1 MWSDWVKYLHV
12 VTHNDVN
19 DYPCVLITTR
29 VGSRGR
35 VQGMRTY
42 PPPPPRY
49 LRPHYHICHDNAEP
63 NQRGNALN
71 FLVKFSIR
79 EWRICIRILVLKEL
93 KLSRVEQGY
102 GFSRWTTSTTEYK
115 QDHCFIFFRYWV
127 LKQKFVTGYYD
138 KVLTCLQPAGLSY
151 YKCSKK
157 SKCTV
162 RRVKFSTFCHTLWFP
177 CSS

>member
-1 MWSDWVKYLHV
+1 MTILVFWSL
-12 VTHNDVN
+12 
-19 DYPCVLITTR
+19 P
-29 VGSRGR
+29 GSDLG
-35 VQGMRTY
+35 GGSKACAPT

>member
-1 MWSDWVKYLHV
+1 MTILVFWSL
-12 VTHNDVN
+12 
-19 DYPCVLITTR
+19 P
-29 VGSRGR
+29 GSDLG
-35 VQGMRTY
+35 GGSKACAPT

-102 GFSRWTTSTTEYK
+102 GFSRWTTSTTEYR

>member
-1 MWSDWVKYLHV
+1 MTILVFWSLPGAVLGGGAWVCAP
-12 VTHNDVN
+12 T
-19 DYPCVLITTR
+19 P
-29 VGSRGR
+29 
-35 VQGMRTY
+35 

-162 RRVKFSTFCHTLWFP
+162 RRVKFSAFCHTLWFP